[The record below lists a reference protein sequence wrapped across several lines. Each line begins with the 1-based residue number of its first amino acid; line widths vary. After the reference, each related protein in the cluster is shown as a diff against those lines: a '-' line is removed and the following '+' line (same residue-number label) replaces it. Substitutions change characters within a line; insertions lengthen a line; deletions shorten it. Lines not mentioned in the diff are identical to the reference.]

1 MAYYK
6 IRIEIWCNWD
16 PEPSSLDEIV
26 ANTHTGDAICTMQTV
41 TTTVDRPEE
50 IDDEGALIF
59 FGGSVGDAEES
70 TG

>member
-1 MAYYK
+1 MLP
-6 IRIEIWCNWD
+6 IG
-16 PEPSSLDEIV
+16 SVMDEII
-26 ANTHTGDAICTMQTV
+26 ANTRTGDAICTKQSV
-41 TTTVDRPEE
+41 TTTVNRPDE